1 MSLLKT
7 SMTGAESELH
17 IYIYMCTK
25 KHYQKH
31 AQDLK
36 STQNHGELLFDYVVR
51 SIIYIY
57 IFNLSSILSPASL
70 VSHLSA
76 GPVDACEGTSAPYL
90 RTWLAPYPLVVS
102 PSRAGE
108 WSPSVL
114 VLLFSLRLG
123 GFVSIV

>member
-17 IYIYMCTK
+17 IYIYMYTK

-36 STQNHGELLFDYVVR
+36 STKNHGELLFDYVVR

-57 IFNLSSILSPASL
+57 I
-70 VSHLSA
+70 
-76 GPVDACEGTSAPYL
+76 YL
-90 RTWLAPYPLVVS
+90 IYL
-102 PSRAGE
+102 PSFHR
-108 WSPSVL
+108 
-114 VLLFSLRLG
+114 LL
-123 GFVSIV
+123 